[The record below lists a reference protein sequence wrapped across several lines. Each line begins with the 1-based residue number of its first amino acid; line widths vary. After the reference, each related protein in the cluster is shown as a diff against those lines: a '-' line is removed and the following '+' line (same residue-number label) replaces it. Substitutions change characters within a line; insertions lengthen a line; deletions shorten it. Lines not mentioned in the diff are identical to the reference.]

1 MDAGFLF
8 IQALNGLAGGS
19 SLFLASVGLSII
31 FGVTRVVNFAHG
43 SLYMLGAYAAYSLAA
58 ALMASLPAALG
69 FWAAVLLAAVLV
81 GLFGALIEIVLL
93 RRIYHTPELFQLLLT
108 FGLVLIVNDAVRYLW
123 GPQDLLGPRAPGLD
137 GAVSLFGHRFPEYE
151 LFLVVLGPLVL
162 AGLWLL
168 FHLTRFGVLVRA
180 ATEDREMVGALG
192 VDERGLF
199 TAVFFIGAG
208 LAGLA
213 GALQLPREAANLNM
227 DLSIVVEA
235 FVVTVIGGMG
245 SVTGAFLAAILIGEL
260 QAFGI
265 LFFPKITIVLAF
277 LVMALVLILRPQ
289 GLLGRIE
296 TTSASTRLPDM
307 PPAPGGRW
315 LQAIYA
321 LLLLLLLAAPA
332 LVDSYSLRLLTD
344 ALVYALLAASLGF
357 LMGTGGVISF
367 GHAAYFGLG
376 AYGAALLVHHL
387 SAPMTLAL
395 AAAPLAAAM
404 GAAVF
409 GWLCVRLSG
418 VYLAMLTLAFAQI
431 VYAVAFQWIEVTGG
445 DNGLIG
451 IWPARWAADPR
462 VFYYLSLSMCLAGI
476 VLLYRAAFSPFGYGL
491 RAVRDSRVRAESIGI
506 DARRQQ
512 WLAFIIAGAAAGL
525 AGGVHVFSRGN
536 VDPSVTSVTTSVD
549 ALTMVLLGGVQTVT
563 GPLAGAAALTY
574 LKDWVMPLTDYWR
587 LLMGAVIV
595 VLVLLF
601 RQGLIGSAHS
611 LLARMSAR
619 P

>member
-307 PPAPGGRW
+307 PPAPGGGW
-315 LQAIYA
+315 LQVIYV